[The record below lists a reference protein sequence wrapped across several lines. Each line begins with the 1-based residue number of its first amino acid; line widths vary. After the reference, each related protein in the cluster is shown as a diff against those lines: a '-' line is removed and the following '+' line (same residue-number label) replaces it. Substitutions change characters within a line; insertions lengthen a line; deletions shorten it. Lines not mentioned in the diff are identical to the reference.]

1 MKNVLLKLTECP
13 LSTFQTFTGINQ
25 KIGLFILT
33 DEYETQYNSSQPGS
47 RPFTLY
53 LCLKTV
59 GSLSPRLEGVGDVNA
74 CGKIIRTGSC

>member
-33 DEYETQYNSSQPGS
+33 DEYETQYNSSAA
-47 RPFTLY
+47 RI
-53 LCLKTV
+53 KAV
-59 GSLSPRLEGVGDVNA
+59 HSLSVFEN
-74 CGKIIRTGSC
+74 CGQSVS